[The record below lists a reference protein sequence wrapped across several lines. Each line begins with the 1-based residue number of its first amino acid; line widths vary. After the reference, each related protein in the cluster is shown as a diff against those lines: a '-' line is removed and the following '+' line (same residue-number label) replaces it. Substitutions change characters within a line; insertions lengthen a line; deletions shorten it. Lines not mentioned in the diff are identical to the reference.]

1 VHSIRRYLALTI
13 SVPCAVGTLLLIQQ
27 VVAGP

>member
-1 VHSIRRYLALTI
+1 MHSIRRYLALPI
-13 SVPCAVGTLLLIQQ
+13 SALCTAGTLLLIQQ